1 MDEIV
6 LEFTEIMPFDKKN
19 YVSALISIKDDRGLT
34 KFIWFFYTVIQ
45 LLCQWLPT
53 NDFQSG

>member
-6 LEFTEIMPFDKKN
+6 LEFTEIMPFDNKKN

-34 KFIWFFYTVIQ
+34 KFICFFIQ
-45 LLCQWLPT
+45 
-53 NDFQSG
+53 

>member
-45 LLCQWLPT
+45 LLCQ
-53 NDFQSG
+53 